1 MPETASSRYPW
12 RFFRSGGFDQVA
24 IERPDDLRHLD
35 ALDLKLWTA
44 LTCPSTGLEFD
55 PKTLA
60 LVDAD
65 GDGLIRAP
73 ELLAA
78 VRWACAQVKDPQV
91 LFEPPGL
98 PLAAIDDATPEGAT
112 LRSAAEQALA
122 LLGKPGATAL
132 VADDFADMTKLFTPG
147 QANGDGVVPAAL
159 AATAAPELALLVE
172 DIIATQPTPAD
183 RSGEPGAC
191 EATLAAFFEQAQ
203 ALGEWRAQV
212 APGAEGAAASAE
224 TVLPLGEA
232 ATAAAADAVAAVAGK
247 VDDFF
252 TRCRLAAFDAR
263 AAEPLN
269 PPATA
274 YQALAEHTIAADDAA
289 VGALPLAT
297 VAAGAAL
304 PLQAGLNPVWAA
316 RVQALARDAVA
327 PLLGARE
334 SLTADDWAALQ
345 GKLTAHAAWQA
356 ARPATKLHALEPA
369 RLAQHLVPGRRE
381 ALAALIAADAGA
393 AASAAQFDAL
403 QRLAHYQRD
412 LVTLLRNFVTLSDFY
427 GGQRKA
433 VFQAGTL
440 YIDQRSCELVLRVP
454 DMGRHAGM
462 APFSGCYLVYCQCE
476 RSGEAPLTI
485 AAALTGGS
493 VDELMVAGRHGLFID
508 RQGRDWK
515 ATVVKVVEQPVS
527 LRQAFWSPYR
537 RVGRFIE
544 DQIRNF
550 ASAKDKA
557 VEAQAQA
564 GVTGAAAKAAEGAP
578 PAAPA
583 FDIARFAG
591 IFAALGLAVG
601 AIGAAL
607 TAALSGLFQLA
618 AWQLPLVLAAVM
630 LAISAPSLVLAWLTL
645 RRRNL
650 GPLLDANGWAVN
662 ARARI
667 NIPFG
672 AALTGVAALPP
683 GASRTLV
690 DPYAEQAS
698 PWPLWLLIGV
708 VVLAALAAWRS
719 GVFG

>member
-1 MPETASSRYPW
+1 MADTPSARHAW

-35 ALDLKLWTA
+35 ELDLKLWTA

-55 PKTLA
+55 AKTLA
-60 LVDAD
+60 LIDAD

-91 LFEPPGL
+91 LFDPPGL

-112 LRSAAEQALA
+112 LKSAAEQALV

-159 AATAAPELALLVE
+159 AAGAAPELALLVE
-172 DIIATQPTPAD
+172 DIVATQDAPAD
-183 RSGEPGAC
+183 RSGEPGAS

-212 APGAEGAAASAE
+212 APGTEAAQA
-224 TVLPLGEA
+224 VLPLGEA
-232 ATAAAADAVAAVAGK
+232 GTAAAAAAVAAVAAK

-252 TRCRLAAFDAR
+252 TRCRLAAYDAR

-269 PPATA
+269 PPAAA
-274 YQALAEHTIAADDAA
+274 YQALADHAIAADDAA

-304 PLQAGLNPVWAA
+304 PLAAGLNPVWAA
-316 RVQALARDAVA
+316 RVQALAHDAVT
-327 PLLGARE
+327 PLLGARDA
-334 SLTADDWAALQ
+334 LTADDWAALQ
-345 GKLTAHAAWQA
+345 AALAPHAAWQA
-356 ARPATKLHALEPA
+356 ARPATKLHELEPA
-369 RLAQHLVPGRRE
+369 RLAQHLAPGRRE

-393 AASAAQFDAL
+393 AASATQFDAL

-427 GGQRKA
+427 SGQRKA

-493 VDELMVAGRHGLFID
+493 VDELMVAGRHGLFVD

-527 LRQAFWSPYR
+527 LRQAFWAPYR

-550 ASAKDKA
+550 AASKDKA

-578 PAAPA
+578 PAPPP

-607 TAALSGLFQLA
+607 TAALTGLFQLA
-618 AWQLPLVLAAVM
+618 AWQLPLVIAAVM
-630 LAISAPSLVLAWLTL
+630 LAISTPSLVLAWLTL

-683 GASRTLV
+683 GASRSMV
-690 DPYAEQAS
+690 DPYAEKSS
-698 PWPLWLLIGV
+698 PWPLYLLV
-708 VVLAALAAWRS
+708 AVLVIAALWAWRS